1 MFDLVTE
8 CSAFYEPSYVIARAY
23 QSEGLLTAD
32 TMDNITVKAYGKIN
46 IALDILGRRP
56 DGYHE
61 VSMIMQSVSLADEL
75 VFEKTAEPGITLMC
89 MKSRYPGTVTPG
101 TSSDINNQKRA
112 TLSSGDFDLTEEPM
126 LPSGDTNIICKAY
139 HALNAYLAS
148 RSCATDH
155 QMSLHTPAG
164 SVITPLGGV
173 RCTLTKNIPIA
184 AGMAGGSTDAAA
196 TLKALNE
203 LFSLGLS
210 SQELADIAVKLGA
223 DVPYCLMGGT
233 ALSEGIGEKLTALP
247 SLPECSIVLVHPHIS
262 VSTKEVYEAYD
273 RVDHTFH
280 PDITRIRQCIEAG
293 DLEGVCAIVGN
304 VLEEATIPMHPQISD
319 IKKELASFNPL
330 CTLMTGSGPT
340 VFALFRDESKAKKA
354 SEHFK
359 SHSDAL
365 DVYVVHPM

>member
-75 VFEKTAEPGITLMC
+75 VFEKTGEPGITLMC
-89 MKSRYPGTVTPG
+89 TNSEDPGEATPG
-101 TSSDINNQKRA
+101 RLSSDDHYSA
-112 TLSSGDFDLTEEPM
+112 GSPLLPPGD
-126 LPSGDTNIICKAY
+126 SNIICKAY
-139 HALNAYLAS
+139 NALNAYIAS
-148 RSCATDH
+148 RDCASDH

-164 SVITPLGGV
+164 SAITPLGGV
-173 RCTLTKNIPIA
+173 SCTLVKNIPIA

-247 SLPECSIVLVHPHIS
+247 ALPECSIVLVHPHIS

-273 RVDHTFH
+273 RVNHTFH
-280 PDITRIRQCIEAG
+280 PDIARIRQCIDSG

-319 IKKELASFNPL
+319 IKKGLAHFNPL

-340 VFALFRDESKAKKA
+340 VFALFQDESKAKKA

>member
-1 MFDLVTE
+1 MK
-8 CSAFYEPSYVIARAY
+8 
-23 QSEGLLTAD
+23 
-32 TMDNITVKAYGKIN
+32 NITVKAYGKIN

-75 VFEKTAEPGITLMC
+75 VFERTDEPGITLMC
-89 MKSRYPGTVTPG
+89 AKSGYPDKVTPG
-101 TSSDINNQKRA
+101 VSSDIKNQKGA
-112 TLSSGDFDLTEEPM
+112 TLPSGDCSLTEEPM

-148 RSCATDH
+148 RNCAADH

-164 SVITPLGGV
+164 SVITLLGGV

-196 TLKALNE
+196 TLKGLNE

-210 SQELADIAVKLGA
+210 NDELADIAVKLGA

-247 SLPECSIVLVHPHIS
+247 ALPECSIVLVHPHIS

-273 RVDHTFH
+273 RVAYTSH
-280 PDITRIRQCIEAG
+280 PDIPRIRRCVETG
-293 DLEGVCAIVGN
+293 DLEGVCALAGN
-304 VLEEATIPMHPQISD
+304 VLEEATIPMHPQISN
-319 IKKELASFNPL
+319 IKKDLGSFNPL
-330 CTLMTGSGPT
+330 YTLMTGSGPT
-340 VFALFRDESKAKKA
+340 VFAVFRDESAAKKA

-359 SHSDAL
+359 SRSDAL
-365 DVYVVHPM
+365 DVYVVRPM

>member
-46 IALDILGRRP
+46 ISLDILGRRP

-75 VFEKTAEPGITLMC
+75 VFEKTCEPGITLMC
-89 MKSRYPGTVTPG
+89 MKSGYPGTVTPG

-139 HALNAYLAS
+139 HALNTYIAS
-148 RSCATDH
+148 RDCA
-155 QMSLHTPAG
+155 SG
-164 SVITPLGGV
+164 CLGGV

-210 SQELADIAVKLGA
+210 GQELADIAVKLGA

-233 ALSEGIGEKLTALP
+233 ALSEGIGEKLTVLP

-273 RVDHTFH
+273 RADHTFH
-280 PDITRIRQCIEAG
+280 PDITRIRQYIKAG
-293 DLEGVCAIVGN
+293 DLEGMCTLAGN
-304 VLEEATIPMHPQISD
+304 VLEEATIPMHPQILD
-319 IKKELASFNPL
+319 IKKGLASFNPL

-340 VFALFRDESKAKKA
+340 VFALFQDESKAKKA

>member
-75 VFEKTAEPGITLMC
+75 VFEKTGEPGITLMYTRLGYPDSA
-89 MKSRYPGTVTPG
+89 KSSV
-101 TSSDINNQKRA
+101 
-112 TLSSGDFDLTEEPM
+112 

-139 HALNAYLAS
+139 HALNSYLTS
-148 RSCATDH
+148 RDC
-155 QMSLHTPAG
+155 SLRDLTSLYTSESTAPG
-164 SVITPLGGV
+164 PLGGV
-173 RCTLTKNIPIA
+173 RCTLVKNIPIA

-273 RVDHTFH
+273 RADHTFH
-280 PDITRIRQCIEAG
+280 PDIARIRQCIESG
-293 DLEGVCAIVGN
+293 DLEGMCTLVGN
-304 VLEEATIPMHPQISD
+304 VLEEATIPMHPHISD
-319 IKKELASFNPL
+319 IKDDLASFNPL

-340 VFALFRDESKAKKA
+340 VFALFQDESKAKKA

>member
-75 VFEKTAEPGITLMC
+75 VFEKTCEPGITLMC
-89 MKSRYPGTVTPG
+89 DKNE
-101 TSSDINNQKRA
+101 IA
-112 TLSSGDFDLTEEPM
+112 
-126 LPSGDTNIICKAY
+126 GDTNIICKAY
-139 HALNAYLAS
+139 HALNAYIAS
-148 RSCATDH
+148 RDCA
-155 QMSLHTPAG
+155 SG
-164 SVITPLGGV
+164 CLGGV

-280 PDITRIRQCIEAG
+280 PDIARIRQCIDAG

-319 IKKELASFNPL
+319 IKKGLAHFNPL

-340 VFALFRDESKAKKA
+340 VFALFQDESKAKKA

>member
-1 MFDLVTE
+1 MN
-8 CSAFYEPSYVIARAY
+8 
-23 QSEGLLTAD
+23 
-32 TMDNITVKAYGKIN
+32 NITVKAYGKIN
-46 IALDILGRRP
+46 IALDILGRRL

-75 VFEKTAEPGITLMC
+75 VFEKTCEPGITLMC
-89 MKSRYPGTVTPG
+89 DKNE
-101 TSSDINNQKRA
+101 IA
-112 TLSSGDFDLTEEPM
+112 
-126 LPSGDTNIICKAY
+126 GDTNIICKAY
-139 HALNAYLAS
+139 HALNAYIAS
-148 RSCATDH
+148 RSCA
-155 QMSLHTPAG
+155 SG
-164 SVITPLGGV
+164 CLGGV

-273 RVDHTFH
+273 RVAHTSH
-280 PDITRIRQCIEAG
+280 PDISGIRRCIEAG
-293 DLEGVCAIVGN
+293 DFEGVCTLAGN

-319 IKKELASFNPL
+319 IKKVLRAFNPL

-340 VFALFRDESKAKKA
+340 VFALFQDESKAKKA

>member
-75 VFEKTAEPGITLMC
+75 VFEKTCEPGITLMC
-89 MKSRYPGTVTPG
+89 DKNE
-101 TSSDINNQKRA
+101 IA
-112 TLSSGDFDLTEEPM
+112 
-126 LPSGDTNIICKAY
+126 GDTNIICKAY
-139 HALNAYLAS
+139 HALNAYIAS
-148 RSCATDH
+148 RDCA
-155 QMSLHTPAG
+155 SG
-164 SVITPLGGV
+164 CLGGV

-203 LFSLGLS
+203 LFELGLS
-210 SQELADIAVKLGA
+210 SSELADIAVKLGA

-273 RVDHTFH
+273 RVNHTFH
-280 PDITRIRQCIEAG
+280 PDIARIRQYIEAG
-293 DLEGVCAIVGN
+293 DLEGMCTLAGN

-319 IKKELASFNPL
+319 IKKGLAHFNPL

-340 VFALFRDESKAKKA
+340 VFALFQDESKAKKA
-354 SEHFK
+354 SERFK

>member
-1 MFDLVTE
+1 
-8 CSAFYEPSYVIARAY
+8 
-23 QSEGLLTAD
+23 
-32 TMDNITVKAYGKIN
+32 MDNITVKAYGKIN
-46 IALDILGRRP
+46 IALDILGRRA

-75 VFEKTAEPGITLMC
+75 VFEKTCEPGITLMC
-89 MKSRYPGTVTPG
+89 DKNE
-101 TSSDINNQKRA
+101 IA
-112 TLSSGDFDLTEEPM
+112 
-126 LPSGDTNIICKAY
+126 GDTNIICKAY
-139 HALNAYLAS
+139 HALNAYIAS
-148 RSCATDH
+148 RDCA
-155 QMSLHTPAG
+155 SG
-164 SVITPLGGV
+164 CLGGV

-293 DLEGVCAIVGN
+293 DLDGVCAIVGN

-319 IKKELASFNPL
+319 IKKGLAHFNPL

-340 VFALFRDESKAKKA
+340 VFALFQDESKAKKA

>member
-1 MFDLVTE
+1 MICLIWLKTKTIRKRSKRNRLQRD
-8 CSAFYEPSYVIARAY
+8 
-23 QSEGLLTAD
+23 
-32 TMDNITVKAYGKIN
+32 MDNITVKAYGKIN

-75 VFEKTAEPGITLMC
+75 VFEKTCEPGITLMC
-89 MKSRYPGTVTPG
+89 DKNE
-101 TSSDINNQKRA
+101 IA
-112 TLSSGDFDLTEEPM
+112 
-126 LPSGDTNIICKAY
+126 GDTNIICKAY
-139 HALNAYLAS
+139 HALNAYIAS
-148 RSCATDH
+148 RDCA
-155 QMSLHTPAG
+155 SG
-164 SVITPLGGV
+164 CLGGV

-247 SLPECSIVLVHPHIS
+247 ALPECSIVLVHPHIS

-273 RVDHTFH
+273 RVNHTFH
-280 PDITRIRQCIEAG
+280 PDIARIRQCIDAG

-319 IKKELASFNPL
+319 IKDDLASFNPL

-340 VFALFRDESKAKKA
+340 VFALFQDESKAKKA

>member
-1 MFDLVTE
+1 MN
-8 CSAFYEPSYVIARAY
+8 
-23 QSEGLLTAD
+23 
-32 TMDNITVKAYGKIN
+32 NITVKAYGKIN

-75 VFEKTAEPGITLMC
+75 VFEKTCEPGITLMC
-89 MKSRYPGTVTPG
+89 TNSEDPGEATPG
-101 TSSDINNQKRA
+101 RLSSDDHYSA
-112 TLSSGDFDLTEEPM
+112 GSPLLPPGD
-126 LPSGDTNIICKAY
+126 SNIICKAY
-139 HALNAYLAS
+139 HALNAYIAS
-148 RSCATDH
+148 RDCA
-155 QMSLHTPAG
+155 SG
-164 SVITPLGGV
+164 CLGGV

-280 PDITRIRQCIEAG
+280 PDITRIRQCIDAG

-319 IKKELASFNPL
+319 IKDDLASFNPL

-340 VFALFRDESKAKKA
+340 VFALFQDESKAKKA